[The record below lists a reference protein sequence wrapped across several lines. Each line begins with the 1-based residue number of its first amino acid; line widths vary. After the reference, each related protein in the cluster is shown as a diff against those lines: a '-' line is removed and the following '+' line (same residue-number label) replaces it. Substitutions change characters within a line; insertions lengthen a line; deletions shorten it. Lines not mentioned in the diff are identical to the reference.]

1 MTKLGINFENVLSIK
16 DELNL
21 NLLQALN
28 KLKSVGYSSLDV
40 KYERL
45 TGENSY
51 MKEILISGMSIGSV
65 FSFCPLHEKDN
76 LQKAL
81 SMVDLCAEY
90 KIKEIMLIT
99 EILEGGYSSEQ
110 IFNLKQNL
118 RRIVKYAENFGVS
131 IGIENVGNP
140 YYPLKTAEQTLEVL
154 KSVKGL
160 HLIFDG
166 GNYYMVGEDVVGAS
180 KLLAPYVQRYHL
192 KDYIPNGNGFNAVAI
207 GEGNCSCLQAFE
219 VLKEFYESVPL
230 VVEFPFKDTKIYD
243 AVEKSALY
251 VLTEML

>member
-1 MTKLGINFENVLSIK
+1 MNKLGINFENVLAIK
-16 DELNL
+16 DELNISV
-21 NLLQALN
+21 LQALN
-28 KLKSVGYSSLDV
+28 KLKSVGYCSLDV

-45 TGENSY
+45 IGENSY
-51 MKEILISGMSIGSV
+51 MKEILISGMSIGSI

-76 LQKAL
+76 LQKTL

-99 EILEGGYSSEQ
+99 DILSGGYSTEQ

-118 RRIVKYAENFGVS
+118 RRIVKYAENFDVS

-140 YYPLKTAEQTLEVL
+140 DYPMKTAIQTLDVL

-166 GNYYMVGEDVVGAS
+166 GNFYMVGENVVEAS

-192 KDYIPNGNGFNAVAI
+192 KDYIPCENGFTAVTV
-207 GEGNCSCLQAFE
+207 GEGNSDCLTAFE
-219 VLKEFYESVPL
+219 NIKEFYEKVPL